1 MGKMKGFLRVPVFVA
16 SMLILLFGV
25 FGMMLMGPPTMA
37 AEKKVIVQAMDRD
50 PDILDTIKAAWYS
63 DALI

>member
-37 AEKKVIVQAMDRD
+37 AEKR
-50 PDILDTIKAAWYS
+50 
-63 DALI
+63 